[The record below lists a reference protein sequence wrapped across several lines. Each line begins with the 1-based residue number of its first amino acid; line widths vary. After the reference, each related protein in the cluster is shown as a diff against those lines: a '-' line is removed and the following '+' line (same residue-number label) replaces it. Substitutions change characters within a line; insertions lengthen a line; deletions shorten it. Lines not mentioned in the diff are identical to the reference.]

1 MNIQIRP
8 GTCTPNIRNSSI
20 RSHASEGENP
30 TTVEIASKIASVNR
44 PIHCNIHVHMEG
56 KK

>member
-44 PIHCNIHVHMEG
+44 PNTL
-56 KK
+56 